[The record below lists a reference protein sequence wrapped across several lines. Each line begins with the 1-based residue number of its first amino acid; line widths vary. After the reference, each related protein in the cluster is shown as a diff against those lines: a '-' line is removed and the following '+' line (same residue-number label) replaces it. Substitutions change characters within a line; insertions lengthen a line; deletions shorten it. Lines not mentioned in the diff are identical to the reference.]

1 MNHMTRILPP
11 RSVTPNLMNWSSYTS
26 LMEQPKQFEQLGLDP
41 VLLRAVR
48 ALGYESPTSIQREGI
63 PAILAGR
70 DVIGTAETG
79 SGKTAAYLLPI
90 IQRLSRQPPGR

>member
-41 VLLRAVR
+41 VLLEAM
-48 ALGYESPTSIQREGI
+48 E
-63 PAILAGR
+63 
-70 DVIGTAETG
+70 IGVGNLFPMIGMDRVADD
-79 SGKTAAYLLPI
+79 AP
-90 IQRLSRQPPGR
+90 